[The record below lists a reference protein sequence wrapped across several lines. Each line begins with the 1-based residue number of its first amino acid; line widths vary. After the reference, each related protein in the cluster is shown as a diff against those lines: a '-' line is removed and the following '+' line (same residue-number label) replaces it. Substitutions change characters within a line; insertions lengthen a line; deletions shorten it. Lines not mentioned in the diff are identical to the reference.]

1 MKRGNMNTQS
11 QHKSPIKKRRKGN
24 SDDVQMIEIEDDSDD
39 NPYAWTSDH
48 EKIEVA
54 HFSHDAWASDHE
66 KIKLAEFFHDA
77 SIIPHSSDNEGV

>member
-1 MKRGNMNTQS
+1 MNTQS

-24 SDDVQMIEIEDDSDD
+24 SDDVEIVETENDSVD

-54 HFSHDAWASDHE
+54 NF
-66 KIKLAEFFHDA
+66 LRDA
-77 SIIPHSSDNEGV
+77 SINPNSSDNDGI